1 MRLIRQNFP
10 DMDIHASTQMTQTG
24 VEGAGLLYK
33 AGAVR
38 VVTSREMTLGE
49 IKNFMK
55 HILIWRLKALF
66 MVLCVTAIQDS
77 VL

>member
-1 MRLIRQNFP
+1 MSHDRKKKYVLEEGVPVPFLQDLGVMRLIRQNFP

-49 IKNFMK
+49 IKK
-55 HILIWRLKALF
+55 
-66 MVLCVTAIQDS
+66 TS
-77 VL
+77 

>member
-1 MRLIRQNFP
+1 MKGLDAVIVQDLGVMRLIRQNFP

-49 IKNFMK
+49 IKK
-55 HILIWRLKALF
+55 
-66 MVLCVTAIQDS
+66 TS
-77 VL
+77 